1 MNQNT
6 RPECSLKRRVRSSE
20 PGCVD
25 VNLSSIPAPPEDETT
40 DITTGVPEV
49 AVERRDRLTLVA
61 LMGHHGQSVFIV
73 DSGMVLGRYR
83 GCDIRI
89 DDSGLSRKHVRF
101 YQLDGRWYVEDLQSR
116 NGTIVNGVQIHRPRM
131 LADGDRIQI
140 GTGTV
145 FRASL
150 QDSME
155 QAATQRMYESTVRD
169 PLTRAYN
176 RGYLDKRLDE
186 ELAFA
191 NRHGTELSVLLLDVD
206 HFKNVNDSY
215 GHQAGDAVLRVLA
228 ALLKRI
234 VRTEDVV
241 ARYGGEEFAVVAR
254 GINERN
260 ALIFAERIRKTFA
273 ATRVPWEGDYIAVTL
288 SIGIATCRIDRKYAT
303 PAALLAVADEA
314 LYAAKAQGRN
324 RSIIGAP

>member
-1 MNQNT
+1 M
-6 RPECSLKRRVRSSE
+6 
-20 PGCVD
+20 D
-25 VNLSSIPAPPEDETT
+25 LSSIPAPPEDETT
-40 DITTGVPEV
+40 DITTGVPDV
-49 AVERRDRLTLVA
+49 AVKRRDRLTLVA
-61 LMGHHGQSVFIV
+61 LMGHHGQSVIIV
-73 DSGMVLGRYR
+73 ESEMILGRWR
-83 GCDIRI
+83 GCDIRL
-89 DDSGLSRKHVRF
+89 DDNGLSRKHVRF
-101 YQLDGRWYVEDLQSR
+101 YQIDGRWYVEDLGSR
-116 NGTIVNGVQIHRPRM
+116 NGTIINGVQIHRPRA
-131 LADGDRIQI
+131 LSDGDRIQI

-155 QAATQRMYESTVRD
+155 QAATKRMYESTVRD
-169 PLTRAYN
+169 PLTQAYN

-186 ELAFA
+186 ELAFS

-254 GINERN
+254 GINARN
-260 ALIFAERIRKTFA
+260 AFIFAERIRKTFA
-273 ATRVPWEGDYIAVTL
+273 ATRIPWEGDYIAVTL
-288 SIGIATCRIDRKYAT
+288 SIGIATSRVDRKFAT
-303 PAALLAVADEA
+303 PATLLAVADEA
-314 LYAAKAQGRN
+314 LYAAKERGRN
-324 RSIIGAP
+324 RSVAGNP